1 MEQIVDGA
9 ARDFIANESSSPQEY
24 FVYFKGLNCAV
35 AAKDPQRRRQA
46 VQETC
51 PVKRER
57 GEFRIHPAVAPVSL
71 MSADSSLWSNP
82 RRYAHQ
88 ADRTLRPFARRRA
101 RTLRPL
107 EVAIL

>member
-9 ARDFIANESSSPQEY
+9 ARDFVANESSGPQEY

-35 AAKDPQRRRQA
+35 AAKDPQNRRQA
-46 VQETC
+46 VQKTC

-71 MSADSSLWSNP
+71 MSADSSWWS
-82 RRYAHQ
+82 
-88 ADRTLRPFARRRA
+88 
-101 RTLRPL
+101 
-107 EVAIL
+107 